1 VRGAGANAWTQA
13 AQKRIVGHWCTE
25 PDDHQRRRQGGH
37 MQRAGRGTPS
47 GERMGDL
54 GGILAQRAER
64 GRAADDREY

>member
-1 VRGAGANAWTQA
+1 
-13 AQKRIVGHWCTE
+13 
-25 PDDHQRRRQGGH
+25 

-64 GRAADDREY
+64 GRRRMIANIHVQMATGREPIRRSTAVHLATSLWRTP